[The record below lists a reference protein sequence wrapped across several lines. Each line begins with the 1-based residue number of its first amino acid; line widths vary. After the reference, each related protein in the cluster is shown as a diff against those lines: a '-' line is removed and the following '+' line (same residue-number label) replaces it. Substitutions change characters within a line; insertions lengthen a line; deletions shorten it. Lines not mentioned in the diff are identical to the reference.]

1 VVRKGDSLYG
11 IACSL
16 PIGCAAYKTLA
27 ELNGIAGPDYLIK
40 AGQVLKLP

>member
-1 VVRKGDSLYG
+1 VKSGEGLYS